1 MVEGGCGM
9 NAGGGGGSDTVEG
22 ARDMNAGGCGMN
34 AGDGGGMIEDGRG
47 SISLAEFL
55 PEMSWW

>member
-22 ARDMNAGGCGMN
+22 GCGMNVGACGMN

-47 SISLAEFL
+47 SISL
-55 PEMSWW
+55 